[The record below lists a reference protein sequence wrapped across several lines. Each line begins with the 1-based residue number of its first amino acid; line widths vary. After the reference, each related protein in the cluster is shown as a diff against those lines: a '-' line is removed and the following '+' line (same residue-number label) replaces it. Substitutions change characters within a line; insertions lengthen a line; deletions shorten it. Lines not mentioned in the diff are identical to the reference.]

1 MEEFVL
7 EVKNW
12 EGREFSVPLSRSPFS
27 IGRGREN
34 DLVLDE
40 PSVSKHHARI
50 ALDAEGLVLCD
61 TGSLNGVYVNS
72 EKERISGRRL
82 LRPRDVIRIC
92 SNRLTVGVPNLPS
105 LPAGPPGNATI
116 VYHRSRDTWDAV
128 KSLRTGLSSA
138 GAVPGAPRLAVGGQK
153 IEQAMS
159 RILLEESLPRACEAV
174 LSLAEGLV
182 PFDRCLIIGFEG
194 GPERSRVLASRVKSG
209 PGSEVVVSRA
219 ILQRV
224 THEQEAVV
232 VSSREEVNPTQSFV
246 RSGALCALCVPLIT
260 GGRVN
265 GVI

>member
-40 PSVSKHHARI
+40 PSVSKQHARI
-50 ALDAEGLVLCD
+50 ARDLEGVVFFD

-82 LRPRDVIRIC
+82 LKPRDVIRIC
-92 SNRLTVGVPNLPS
+92 SNRITLGVPNVPS

-116 VYHRSRDTWDAV
+116 VYMRSRDTWDAV
-128 KSLRTGLSSA
+128 KSIRTGLSSA
-138 GAVPGAPRLAVGGQK
+138 GMGDARRAGGGEK
-153 IEQAMS
+153 MEEAMS

-174 LSLAEGLV
+174 LTLAERLV
-182 PFDRCLIIGFEG
+182 PFD
-194 GPERSRVLASRVKSG
+194 
-209 PGSEVVVSRA
+209 
-219 ILQRV
+219 
-224 THEQEAVV
+224 
-232 VSSREEVNPTQSFV
+232 
-246 RSGALCALCVPLIT
+246 
-260 GGRVN
+260 
-265 GVI
+265 